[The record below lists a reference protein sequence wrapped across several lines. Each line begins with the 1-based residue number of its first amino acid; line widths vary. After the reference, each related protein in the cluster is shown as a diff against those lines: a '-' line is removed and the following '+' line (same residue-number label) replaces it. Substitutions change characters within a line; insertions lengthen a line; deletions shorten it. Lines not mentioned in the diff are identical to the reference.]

1 MRSAGRSFFDKIGPA
16 APVEGTN
23 RCAIGFSSTSGQRL
37 TGTPASGDDTVIDL
51 RSEGQSRCLP
61 AFTQNGLF
69 YAGGEQDFSEITS
82 LLCSVLQVPTCA
94 VTLNDNT
101 QQWLEWS
108 KELSK
113 AEGSVNGVSHPRSDD
128 WERVLQSKN
137 EEKARIVVSQS
148 PAPCHAAVPL
158 VGRED
163 VQLGMLCVIDH
174 KPLAFDAEKQKIL
187 EKFAR
192 LTVEQIELRVQ
203 AQHDFL
209 TGALTRRAF
218 ATACASAVRQ
228 HRRDGTS
235 SALLM
240 FDLDNFKQI
249 NDTHGHVIGDQ
260 VLKAVT
266 EICANSLR
274 PGDLMGR
281 LGGEEFG
288 IILPDTEFSAAKV
301 CVERMRKLIEHL
313 ALSRVSVTASFGL
326 AMVED
331 HGEFQKWF
339 AAADSALYEAKRAG
353 RNCWATGRK
362 EVKPV
367 HEVSRSRSLLSVFK
381 KGLRIERTVRK
392 KQQSLSSRRPRPPF
406 ALFARA

>member
-1 MRSAGRSFFDKIGPA
+1 M
-16 APVEGTN
+16 
-23 RCAIGFSSTSGQRL
+23 
-37 TGTPASGDDTVIDL
+37 PASGDDTVIDL
-51 RSEGQSRCLP
+51 RSEGQSPSHP
-61 AFTQNGLF
+61 ASTQSGLF

-108 KELSK
+108 KELGK
-113 AEGSVNGVSHPRSDD
+113 AEDSVHAVSHPRSDD

-137 EEKARIVVSQS
+137 EEKARSVVSHS
-148 PAPCHAAVPL
+148 PAPFHAAVPL
-158 VGRED
+158 VGREA

-174 KPLAFDAEKQKIL
+174 KPIDAEKQKIL
-187 EKFAR
+187 EKFAS
-192 LTVEQIELRVQ
+192 LVVEQIDLRVQ
-203 AQHDFL
+203 AQYDFL

-235 SALLM
+235 SALVV

-260 VLKAVT
+260 VLKAVIDT
-266 EICANSLR
+266 CANSLR
-274 PGDLMGR
+274 PGDLLGR

-288 IILPDTEFSAAKV
+288 IILPNTEFSAVKV

-313 ALSRVSVTASFGL
+313 ALTRVSATASFGL

-331 HGEFQKWF
+331 HDDFQKWF
-339 AAADSALYEAKRAG
+339 AAADSALYVAKRAG
-353 RNCWATGRK
+353 RNCWATDRN
-362 EVKPV
+362 ELDTV
-367 HEVSRSRSLLSVFK
+367 HEVSRSPSLLSVFK
-381 KGLRIERTVRK
+381 NSLKSQKTVRK
-392 KQQSLSSRRPRPPF
+392 KQQSLASRRPRPPF